1 MERLYRNSINGELH
15 LREYVEPRGRLGYQ
29 MADGSRELKGVSK
42 EVRHAVLQGWHEL
55 DLRRCHIRLT
65 VGAHEMAV
73 AAGKAPPNPLLRRA
87 HADWNAMEEELAQ
100 GQAGGRLPVKTLLS
114 KALNLAPDDRQ
125 YDHWPLARDFV
136 AAVRVARRVAANTHP
151 AVLSDPLHPG
161 SEVDTDLKGNE
172 AFAARILERRCL
184 QAIFEVEPDAGY
196 ALNDAVFLPAAP
208 KDLGA
213 IHSALQTLLGF
224 DMELKVVAVE

>member
-1 MERLYRNSINGELH
+1 MARWRSENS
-15 LREYVEPRGRLGYQ
+15 
-29 MADGSRELKGVSK
+29 SRT
-42 EVRHAVLQGWHEL
+42 QG
-55 DLRRCHIRLT
+55 
-65 VGAHEMAV
+65 
-73 AAGKAPPNPLLRRA
+73 
-87 HADWNAMEEELAQ
+87 
-100 GQAGGRLPVKTLLS
+100 LP
-114 KALNLAPDDRQ
+114 D
-125 YDHWPLARDFV
+125 Y
-136 AAVRVARRVAANTHP
+136 
-151 AVLSDPLHPG
+151 PG

>member
-1 MERLYRNSINGELH
+1 MARNSKAATLH
-15 LREYVEPRGRLGYQ
+15 QRIHSVPARLALG
-29 MADGSRELKGVSK
+29 
-42 EVRHAVLQGWHEL
+42 
-55 DLRRCHIRLT
+55 
-65 VGAHEMAV
+65 GAISHGA
-73 AAGKAPPNPLLRRA
+73 KPI
-87 HADWNAMEEELAQ
+87 ELA
-100 GQAGGRLPVKTLLS
+100 
-114 KALNLAPDDRQ
+114 
-125 YDHWPLARDFV
+125 
-136 AAVRVARRVAANTHP
+136 
-151 AVLSDPLHPG
+151 HPG

-208 KDLGA
+208 KDLQA